1 MLTPRV
7 GFAFQ
12 GFLANLESTL
22 LAYFTRGTMKHS
34 KLTILRIALALSVA
48 PSAHAQAADQNA
60 SHLIRPGESIGR
72 THLGTK
78 GGLDL
83 KKLPQPD
90 LMDSYTSHSV
100 RVWISK
106 KAGRTDTLFI
116 KTVNNGAL
124 GVQPLD
130 GVSIEL
136 IRVTSPWYRT
146 PNGLS
151 TGNTFAQIRREF
163 PDARPVD
170 NDRKLYDDI
179 KRGIAFEFARSPTA
193 DSPCFA
199 VMVHPR
205 GEQRVASAEEVENLL
220 REGHH
225 P

>member
-1 MLTPRV
+1 
-7 GFAFQ
+7 
-12 GFLANLESTL
+12 
-22 LAYFTRGTMKHS
+22 MKHS

-48 PSAHAQAADQNA
+48 PPAHAQAADTHA
-60 SHLIRPGESIGR
+60 ARLIRPGESIGR

-106 KAGRTDTLFI
+106 KAGRRDTLFI
-116 KTVNNGAL
+116 KTVNNGTL
-124 GVQPLD
+124 GVQALD

-136 IRVTSPWYRT
+136 MRATSPWYRT

-151 TGNTFAQIRREF
+151 TGSTFAQIRREF

-170 NDRKLYDDI
+170 NDQKLYDDI
-179 KRGIAFEFARSPTA
+179 KGGIAFEFARSPTA
-193 DSPCFA
+193 DSPCVA

-220 REGHH
+220 REGHR